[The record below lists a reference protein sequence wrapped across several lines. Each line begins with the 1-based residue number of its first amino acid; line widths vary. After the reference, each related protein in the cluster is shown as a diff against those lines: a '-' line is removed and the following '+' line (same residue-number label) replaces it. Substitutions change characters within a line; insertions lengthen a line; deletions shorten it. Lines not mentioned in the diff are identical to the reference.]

1 MVHRLGL
8 SAWIVVVALLVW
20 QPAQAAVPESAVI
33 KPRDLTAHATHDT
46 VHLTWAAGVSDLAY
60 NVRLHTD
67 YEYWNY
73 SGFFLW
79 PSREFVVGPDVP
91 YELTIAELDPDSS
104 YVIEVYHGDWRDRDS
119 AVVYVHTEPVPE
131 HWWEANIAR
140 GIATGVF
147 GDRILV
153 YWNCL
158 SQPLIDEL
166 EVEVKEY
173 GAPQSTARTR
183 SVACA
188 TDVMVS
194 APLQRGAAYQ
204 VAIQPIDMEHY
215 QKKLVATIP
224 SSVDESRA
232 LENGIPAWDVSVEYS
247 DEVRGWVFAVSVDD
261 DDLTSLVEVEW
272 IRDGHRM
279 TRVGAGPFVYYS
291 DSPGPFPFRVRRVA
305 HQAASSQWSSSR
317 LAGAEA
323 RPPWANGVRYQ
334 QRGSELH
341 IVWTPGW
348 HPSGLDGYRA
358 YLVGYGAPPQVV
370 DTGLSRSAVFELAP
384 HLSQHVLL
392 VGAYRTDL
400 GLGEL
405 TRVDIDLARQPEL
418 LLQVDKYQPSC
429 LLSTGSPMR
438 GFWTVNHGVPPYRVT
453 VGAQEP
459 VTSMLPHGVFE
470 AGCTA
475 DDGQWSDNGV
485 PVAQVSVGAE
495 DGRGRRMNGSLAYRV
510 SGYGEPGAAP
520 VTTIN
525 GPRPVGLRVN
535 EPIVGSTGFG
545 VVVQDRSLDAQYWRW
560 RFVIRW
566 RLPGQQDWNYE
577 RDSVEVALTR
587 VGTIRLKGL
596 MPDTSYEFQ
605 VAGDFP
611 GIRAEEIP
619 EEAWS
624 RLQEVR
630 TWPSDI
636 RPHYSRVG
644 TSVTVTWDAGPSEW
658 GYSVA
663 LRGDGESWW
672 KAHVPSGTDMESVV
686 FRGIPVDAVIEV
698 EVMTPPVGAPSWDGY
713 RG

>member
-1 MVHRLGL
+1 MARRLAL
-8 SAWIVVVALLVW
+8 SAWIVVVALLMW
-20 QPAQAAVPESAVI
+20 QPAQAGDPESAVI
-33 KPRDLTAHATHDT
+33 RPRDMTAHATHDT
-46 VHLTWAAGVSDLAY
+46 VHLTWDAGVSDLAY
-60 NVRLHTD
+60 NVHLYKD
-67 YEYWNY
+67 YWNY
-73 SGFFLW
+73 SGFARG
-79 PSREFVVGPDVP
+79 PSREFVVGPDTP
-91 YELTIAELDPDSS
+91 HELTIAELEPDTS
-104 YVIEVYHGDWRDRDS
+104 YMVEVYQGDWRDRNS

-131 HWWEANIAR
+131 QWWEANIAR

-153 YWNCL
+153 YWTCQG
-158 SQPLIDEL
+158 QPLIDEL
-166 EVEVKEY
+166 EVEINEY
-173 GAPQSTARTR
+173 GAPRSTARTR

-188 TDVMVS
+188 TNVMVS
-194 APLQRGAAYQ
+194 APLQRGLAYQ
-204 VAIQPIDMEHY
+204 VAIQPIGMEHY

-224 SSVDESRA
+224 SSVREGLA
-232 LENGIPAWDVSVEYS
+232 LEHGIPAWDVSVEYS
-247 DEVRGWVFAVSVDD
+247 DDVQGWRFAVSVDD
-261 DDLTSLVEVEW
+261 DDLASTVEVEW
-272 IRDGHRM
+272 NRDGHRM
-279 TRVGAGPFVYYS
+279 TRVGAGPEFIYYS
-291 DSPGPFPFRVRRVA
+291 DSPGPFPFRVRRVTN
-305 HQAASSQWSSSR
+305 QAASSQWSSSR
-317 LAGAEA
+317 LAGVEA

-341 IVWTPGW
+341 VVWAPGGY
-348 HPSGLDGYRA
+348 PSGLDGYRA
-358 YLVGYGAPPQVV
+358 YLFGEGAPAQVV
-370 DTGLSRSAVFELAP
+370 DTGLSSSAVFNLAP
-384 HLSQHVLL
+384 HLSQYVLL

-405 TRVDIDLARQPEL
+405 TRVHIDLARQPEL
-418 LLQVDKYQPSC
+418 LLQLEKYQPSC
-429 LLSTGSPMR
+429 LLSAGSPMR

-459 VTSMLPHGVFE
+459 VTSVLPHGVFE

-475 DDGQWSDNGV
+475 DDWQWSDDGV
-485 PVAQVSVGAE
+485 PVAQVSVEAE
-495 DGRGRRMNGSLAYRV
+495 DGRGRRMNGSLTYRV

-525 GPRPVGLRVN
+525 GPRPVGLKVS

-587 VGTIRLKGL
+587 VGSIRLKGL

-630 TWPSDI
+630 TWPGGI
-636 RPHYSRVG
+636 RPHHSRVG
-644 TSVTVTWDAGPSEW
+644 TSVTVNWAAGPNEW
-658 GYSVA
+658 GYSVV

-672 KAHVPSGTDMESVV
+672 KVHVPSGTDMESVV
-686 FRGIPVDAVIEV
+686 FHGIPVDAVIEV
-698 EVMTPPVGAPSWDGY
+698 GVMTPPLGAPSWDGY